1 MPDSCQV
8 LGVSATL
15 EISQRVSLADLL
27 GYPEAK
33 FVKIEAGKKQD
44 QEVVLVKDFP
54 LVTETSLEVYAKEV
68 ADLLMDVQA
77 FQQPILVLFTAKDM
91 LLAVSDLLPVSH
103 LAQYKKWRCSST
115 EETL

>member
-1 MPDSCQV
+1 MRSWFAILQLTETTGLKTIETSQKKIQISSTKSGRILLSSLVPNSCQV

-33 FVKIEAGKKQD
+33 FVKIEARRKQD

-54 LVTETSLEVYAKEV
+54 LVTETSLEV
-68 ADLLMDVQA
+68 LRQRG
-77 FQQPILVLFTAKDM
+77 
-91 LLAVSDLLPVSH
+91 S
-103 LAQYKKWRCSST
+103 
-115 EETL
+115 

>member
-1 MPDSCQV
+1 M
-8 LGVSATL
+8 
-15 EISQRVSLADLL
+15 ADLL

-33 FVKIEAGKKQD
+33 FVKIEAHKKQD

-54 LVTETSLEVYAKEV
+54 LSNRNFHKNVYAKEV

-103 LAQYKKWRCSST
+103 LAQYKNGDVHQLKKRFEKRRTTNPAWCSKFLGGS
-115 EETL
+115 

>member
-1 MPDSCQV
+1 MRLVREFLWQTFWVILKLNLSR
-8 LGVSATL
+8 LKL
-15 EISQRVSLADLL
+15 I
-27 GYPEAK
+27 
-33 FVKIEAGKKQD
+33 KKQD

-68 ADLLMDVQA
+68 ADLLVEIQA

-103 LAQYKKWRCSST
+103 LAQYKKW
-115 EETL
+115 